1 MDGAFT
7 SSKPSSCISSQARR
21 RWGARAWVVL
31 IDGVLAGVG
40 GVYLTT
46 GSVAITIIDA
56 VVAVVVVAMVLT
68 TQR

>member
-1 MDGAFT
+1 
-7 SSKPSSCISSQARR
+7 
-21 RWGARAWVVL
+21 VVL

-46 GSVAITIIDA
+46 GSVAITIIAA